1 MKRHTTQ
8 AWTPNL
14 LTLQTMNKRSQT
26 HRDDDYDNEE
36 DPHYEKVHGDG
47 RKKDER
53 VEEDFATLL
62 ARCVEAQKEETN
74 QDDPLTDQD
83 LETITSYGAERL
95 EELHD
100 RLTQDQTEVPDDE
113 QSKKEMQE
121 QLNERKVK
129 GRVVLIPDVPEQV
142 ERITECP
149 EKLPE
154 FAQVLEE
161 FDDETFK
168 MLLEEPRW
176 LLAEKKERT
185 AQRKCLGEFETF
197 SKTLIGRKITTV
209 QDCDKILFGANK
221 THARLKEDFV
231 FRPKGAI
238 TSYRIFF
245 YYIDECMFSCLV
257 LNTTSGHYM
266 GCFFIQSHR
275 SLQADLATSMRA

>member
-1 MKRHTTQ
+1 MSKRPQ
-8 AWTPNL
+8 I
-14 LTLQTMNKRSQT
+14 Q
-26 HRDDDYDNEE
+26 RDYCNNEE
-36 DPHYEKVHGDG
+36 ENPYYEKVHGDG
-47 RKKDER
+47 RKKEDR
-53 VEEDFATLL
+53 LEEDFATLL
-62 ARCVEAQKEETN
+62 ARCIESQEETN
-74 QDDPLTDQD
+74 QEDTLTDQD
-83 LETITSYGAERL
+83 LETITSYGTERL
-95 EELHD
+95 EQLHD
-100 RLTQDQTEVPDDE
+100 RLTQDQDVVPYDE

-121 QLNERKVK
+121 QLDERKVK

-149 EKLPE
+149 ERLPE
-154 FAQVLEE
+154 FVKVLEE

-197 SKTLIGRKITTV
+197 SKTLIGRNIKTV
-209 QDCDKILFGANK
+209 QDCDNILFGANK
-221 THARLKEDFV
+221 THARLKEEFV
-231 FRPKGAI
+231 FRPSGAI

-266 GCFFIQSHR
+266 GCFFIQSHS
-275 SLQADLATSMRA
+275 SLQADLASSMRA